1 MYNLRRYLLFSSLLV
16 DIIFTNLQA
25 AQVEKLGQGIT
36 IPSAVASYAGNMQ
49 APAFNFEQ
57 KLKNYYPVSP
67 SAARLIDEI
76 NYPVDYS
83 TGAMNLS
90 IPIYEIRTRDFVLPI
105 TLKCVTTGIKAFRN
119 NYNRVGIGWDLE
131 VEPMITREIH
141 GNDDDYGYLNYDS
154 RFNNPRQQYLLNIVK
169 NGLDSEPDVFYFRTL
184 TNSGK
189 FMFKK
194 PENETSPKYGKG
206 LRDGVLFVICLCVI
220 FAFRITNILFMYALP
235 IFPQIIEDYKQ
246 YLRKDLSSHVSF
258 SKFVRPYHVR
268 YASLTQWMSRHG
280 LSVEQLQYDALLEK
294 CGTHREEVV
303 AHLSSQLAPDP
314 PACSLKSPG
323 KLPYDKLLNRVELS
337 FPDGLQVRINA
348 ASPSALYDFINRYN
362 HLLDKQD
369 VRIE

>member
-1 MYNLRRYLLFSSLLV
+1 
-16 DIIFTNLQA
+16 
-25 AQVEKLGQGIT
+25 
-36 IPSAVASYAGNMQ
+36 
-49 APAFNFEQ
+49 
-57 KLKNYYPVSP
+57 
-67 SAARLIDEI
+67 
-76 NYPVDYS
+76 
-83 TGAMNLS
+83 
-90 IPIYEIRTRDFVLPI
+90 
-105 TLKCVTTGIKAFRN
+105 
-119 NYNRVGIGWDLE
+119 
-131 VEPMITREIH
+131 
-141 GNDDDYGYLNYDS
+141 
-154 RFNNPRQQYLLNIVK
+154 
-169 NGLDSEPDVFYFRTL
+169 
-184 TNSGK
+184 
-189 FMFKK
+189 
-194 PENETSPKYGKG
+194 
-206 LRDGVLFVICLCVI
+206 
-220 FAFRITNILFMYALP
+220 MYALP

-348 ASPSALYDFINRYN
+348 ASPSALYDFLNRYN